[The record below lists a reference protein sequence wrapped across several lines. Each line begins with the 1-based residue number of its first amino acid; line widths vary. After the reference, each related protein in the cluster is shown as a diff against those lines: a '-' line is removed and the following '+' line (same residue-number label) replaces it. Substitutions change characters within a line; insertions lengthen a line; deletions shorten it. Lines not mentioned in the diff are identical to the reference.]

1 MGVSYTV
8 GLTGVVLGGYLVD
21 CAVQNRPPIGT
32 IIALLRNPAD
42 VRGTL
47 ATQKRPA
54 DSFAVKGTGAG
65 DWSGPTQVGSGPTDG
80 SWGQS
85 AQADTAIAFARAQ
98 LGKPYVWGAT
108 GPNSYD
114 CSGLVQAAY
123 QAAGVS
129 LPRVTQAMILS
140 GTPVARNALVPGDL
154 VFPDIGHVQIYTNNG
169 NVIEAPSAG
178 KVVREVAMW
187 GFMAARRVV
196 AATPLT
202 PAPAAPASPGTSGGG
217 LIQV

>member
-1 MGVSYTV
+1 MGISYTV
-8 GLTGVVLGGYLVD
+8 GLTGVVIGGYLVD

-32 IIALLRNPAD
+32 IVALLRNPAD
-42 VRGTL
+42 VRGVL
-47 ATQKRPA
+47 STQKRPA
-54 DSFAVKGTGAG
+54 DSFALQG
-65 DWSGPTQVGSGPTDG
+65 DWSGPTQVGSAPTDG
-80 SWGQS
+80 SWGQNP
-85 AQADTAIAFARAQ
+85 QADVAIAFARAQ

-123 QAAGVS
+123 KAAGIN

-140 GTPVARNALVPGDL
+140 GTAVARDALIPGDL

-178 KVVREVAMW
+178 KTVREVAMW
-187 GFMAARRVV
+187 GFMAARRVAIFAPK
-196 AATPLT
+196 AAV
-202 PAPAAPASPGTSGGG
+202 GG
-217 LIQV
+217 VVNA

>member
-8 GLTGVVLGGYLVD
+8 GLTGVVLGGYLLD
-21 CAVQNRPPIGT
+21 SAIQNRPPVAT
-32 IIALLRNPAD
+32 IVALLRNPAD
-42 VRGTL
+42 VRGVL

-54 DSFAVKGTGAG
+54 DSFALAGTGAG
-65 DWSGPTQVGSGPTDG
+65 DWGGPTQVGSGPTDG

-123 QAAGVS
+123 KAAGVS
-129 LPRVTQAMILS
+129 LPRVTQAMILV
-140 GTPVARNALVPGDL
+140 GTPVARDALVPGDL

-196 AATPLT
+196 AAAP
-202 PAPAAPASPGTSGGG
+202 PPRAPAAPPAPGGG
-217 LIQV
+217 LIQT

>member
-1 MGVSYTV
+1 MGISYTT
-8 GLTGVVLGGYLVD
+8 GLAGLMLGGYLID
-21 CAVQNRPPIGT
+21 SAIQNRAPVGT
-32 IIALLRNPAD
+32 LIALLRNPGD

-54 DSFAVKGTGAG
+54 DSFAAQGTGAG
-65 DWSGPTQVGSGPTDG
+65 DWSGPTQVGPAPTDG

-85 AQADTAIAFARAQ
+85 AQADKAIAFARAQ
-98 LGKPYVWGAT
+98 LGKPYSWGAT
-108 GPNSYD
+108 GPNAYD

-123 QAAGVS
+123 RAAGVN

-140 GTPVARNALVPGDL
+140 GTAGARTDLVPGDL
-154 VFPDIGHVQIYTNNG
+154 VCPDIGHVQIYTNNG

-202 PAPAAPASPGTSGGG
+202 PAAPSGGG